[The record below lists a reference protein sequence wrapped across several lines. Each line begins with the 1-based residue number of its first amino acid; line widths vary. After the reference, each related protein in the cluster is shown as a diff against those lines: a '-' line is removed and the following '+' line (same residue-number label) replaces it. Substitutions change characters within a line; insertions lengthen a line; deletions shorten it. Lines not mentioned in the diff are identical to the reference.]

1 MRVPSSIAKTT
12 RATIA
17 RMRSTL
23 SGPAVPSV
31 SGARPRDV
39 IGAVGDVPQEAGLSA
54 CPATYRIN
62 KETTSL
68 LMLSLSLR

>member
-1 MRVPSSIAKTT
+1 MRVPSSMTKTT
-12 RATIA
+12 KATMA

-39 IGAVGDVPQEAGLSA
+39 TGVGDVPQGAGLSA

-68 LMLSLSLR
+68 IMLYFTAML

>member
-1 MRVPSSIAKTT
+1 MRVPSSRKKTT
-12 RATIA
+12 RATMA
-17 RMRSTL
+17 RIRSTL

-39 IGAVGDVPQEAGLSA
+39 TGVGEAGLSA

-68 LMLSLSLR
+68 LMLYLHCDALVL